1 MGPGGRHSVT
11 RLRVHVSVV
20 RSLDLRGFWCSN
32 LTAVCAVRRYRRCG
46 KGGCHCAEK
55 GAAGHGPSWSLTR
68 EVGGKTV
75 TRVIPAGAVAETR
88 EQIAEHRRFR
98 ALVRE
103 LVETSEQLCD
113 AKLEAGEA
121 SSDEAAKKGASKK
134 PSTRKSRPRSKRS

>member
-1 MGPGGRHSVT
+1 MPT
-11 RLRVHVSVV
+11 TAERLGQLRRQRDELKARVAEVA
-20 RSLDLRGFWCSN
+20 DLRPGS
-32 LTAVCAVRRYRRCG
+32 LVERYRRCG

-121 SSDEAAKKGASKK
+121 TSDEAAKKGASKK